1 MSIFFLILLLYFA
14 HSNSFGPIHK
24 QKCGELSVEC
34 NMIDKTDEIIYV
46 SDIQTH
52 ELLFINPGPQNCE
65 RRRIQRLIKAA
76 INIQEEPICCQT
88 Q

>member
-1 MSIFFLILLLYFA
+1 
-14 HSNSFGPIHK
+14 
-24 QKCGELSVEC
+24 
-34 NMIDKTDEIIYV
+34 MIDKTDEIIYV
-46 SDIQTH
+46 IDIQTH

-76 INIQEEPICCQT
+76 INIQEEPICCQA